1 MARRRDFLLG
11 FIAAC
16 GGATAAAAASRNPA
30 PALPDGPRQDAQYQP
45 RRRRVCWNER
55 VRRFVGYD
63 RHGRAMYRTQ
73 TRRVCRWR
81 YY

>member
-11 FIAAC
+11 LIAAC
-16 GGATAAAAASRNPA
+16 DGSTAAAAAARNPA
-30 PALPDGPRQDAQYQP
+30 PSLPGGPLQGAQYYP

-63 RHGRAMYRTQ
+63 RYGRAMYRTY

>member
-11 FIAAC
+11 LMAMC
-16 GGATAAAAASRNPA
+16 GGAFAASAATRNPA
-30 PALPDGPRQDAQYQP
+30 PSLPDGPRQDAQYY
-45 RRRRVCWNER
+45 RRRRVCWNQR

-63 RHGRAMYRTQ
+63 RYGRAMYRTY

>member
-1 MARRRDFLLG
+1 MAPRRNFLLG
-11 FIAAC
+11 LIATCSA
-16 GGATAAAAASRNPA
+16 AASAAAATRAPSPA
-30 PALPDGPRQDAQYQP
+30 APDGPARDAQYYP

-63 RHGRAMYRTQ
+63 RYGRALYRTY
-73 TRRVCRWR
+73 TRRVCRWQ